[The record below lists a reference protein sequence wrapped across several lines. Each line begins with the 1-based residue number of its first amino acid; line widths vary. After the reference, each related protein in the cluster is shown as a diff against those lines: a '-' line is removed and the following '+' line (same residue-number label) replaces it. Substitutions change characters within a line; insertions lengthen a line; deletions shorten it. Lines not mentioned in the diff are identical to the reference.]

1 MKLDPSVG
9 EEQTKK
15 LQELRKSR
23 DSEKAAACIA
33 KITQAA
39 AGDENLM
46 PYVIE
51 AVKSD
56 CTLGEIMN
64 AMKVNF
70 GTYMAPSGF

>member
-15 LQELRKSR
+15 LLELRKNR

-33 KITQAA
+33 KITQVS

>member
-1 MKLDPSVG
+1 MICVKN
-9 EEQTKK
+9 
-15 LQELRKSR
+15 R
-23 DSEKAAACIA
+23 DHQKAASCLEN
-33 KITQAA
+33 ITKASAA
-39 AGDENLM
+39 DDNLM
-46 PYVIE
+46 PFVIE